1 MKKYVPGKN
10 LSLTRLIARKGWN
23 IIQTYRLQALD
34 VFRGMTIALM
44 ILVNTPGSWSYVY
57 APLEHA
63 SWHGCTPTDLVFPFF
78 LFVMGVAMPY
88 SLRHFDHKLSSAV
101 GVKILKRVL
110 LIFLIG
116 LALNFFPF
124 KTGLSDLRI
133 FGVLQRIA
141 ITYGIAAILCLCLNR
156 IKLILLSGMLLI
168 GYWLLLLGFSIGEPY
183 SLEGNLVR
191 FVDLAVIGAG
201 HMWHGKVIAF
211 DPEGLL
217 STLPAVVTVLIGYLA
232 GHYIQFQADLRQAV
246 YKTTLAGIVAVVA
259 GWVWGVVFPINKS
272 LWTSSYVLYTSGLA
286 LIILSFCLYVVDVKG
301 YKKWS
306 MPFYVFGRN
315 SLFIYVISI
324 IWVKTLLYLIRVAE
338 PGGSV
343 VSGYNWIFQEWFLP
357 AAGYYNGSL
366 LFALAHVAL
375 FWMLALF
382 LDKKKIYVKI

>member
-1 MKKYVPGKN
+1 MEGNRHGYRERISV
-10 LSLTRLIARKGWN
+10 
-23 IIQTYRLQALD
+23 IQKYRLQALD

-63 SWHGCTPTDLVFPFF
+63 HWHGCTPTDLVFPFF

-88 SLRHFDHKLSSAV
+88 SFRQFDYKLSPAV
-101 GVKILKRVL
+101 GVKIMKRVL

-133 FGVLQRIA
+133 LGVLQRIA
-141 ITYGIAAILCLCLNR
+141 VTYGIAAFLCLCLNR
-156 IKLILLSGMLLI
+156 IKLILLSGLLLV
-168 GYWLLLLGFSIGEPY
+168 GYWLLLSGFSSGEPY

-191 FVDLAVIGAG
+191 SVDLAVLGAG
-201 HMWHGKVIAF
+201 HMWHGKIIAF

-217 STLPAVVTVLIGYLA
+217 STLPAVVTVLTGYLT
-232 GHYIQFQADLRQAV
+232 GLYIQSHPDLRQAV
-246 YKTTLAGIVAVVA
+246 YKTTLAGAAAVVT
-259 GWVWGVVFPINKS
+259 GWAWGVVFPINKS

-286 LIILSFCLYVVDVKG
+286 LIILSFCLYVIDVKG
-301 YKKWS
+301 YRKWS

-315 SLFIYVISI
+315 SLFVYVLSI
-324 IWVKTLLYLIRVAE
+324 IWVKTLLYLIRITE
-338 PGGSV
+338 SDGSV
-343 VSGYNWIFQEWFLP
+343 VSGYSWIFREWFLP

-375 FWMLALF
+375 FWILALV
-382 LDKKKIYVKI
+382 LYKKKIYVKI